1 MIAPIDFDALTLD
14 QARELWLKHL
24 KLALPRHRSRDL
36 LVRALSYHLQ
46 ARANGGLTQT
56 LRRKLDDLAPR
67 FATDRDFAPAPA
79 ERPKPGSVLVREWN
93 SVRHAVTVTD
103 LAQRFATDRDFTPAP
118 AERPKPGS
126 VLIREWNGVRHAVT
140 VTDTGFLYNS
150 KPFAS
155 LTAVARAI
163 TGTHWNGPHFFRLNN
178 GERKK

>member
-1 MIAPIDFDALTLD
+1 MTAPLDFDALKLD

-24 KLALPRHRSRDL
+24 KLPLPRHRSRDL
-36 LVRALSYHLQ
+36 LVRALAYHLQ

-93 SVRHAVTVTD
+93 
-103 LAQRFATDRDFTPAP
+103 
-118 AERPKPGS
+118 
-126 VLIREWNGVRHAVT
+126 GVRHAVT
-140 VTDTGFLYNS
+140 VTDTGFLYDG

>member
-1 MIAPIDFDALTLD
+1 VIAPIDFDVLTLD

-24 KLALPRHRSRDL
+24 KLPLPRHRSRDL

-67 FATDRDFAPAPA
+67 FVTDRDFAPAPA

-93 SVRHAVTVTD
+93 GVRYAVTVTD
-103 LAQRFATDRDFTPAP
+103 A
-118 AERPKPGS
+118 
-126 VLIREWNGVRHAVT
+126 
-140 VTDTGFLYNS
+140 GFLYDG

-163 TGTHWNGPHFFRLNN
+163 TGTHRNGPHFFRLNN

>member
-1 MIAPIDFDALTLD
+1 MTTPIDFESLTLD

-24 KLALPRHRSRDL
+24 KHALPLHRSRDL

-46 ARANGGLTQT
+46 ARAHGGLNQM

-67 FATDRDFAPAPA
+67 FVADRDFTPATTD
-79 ERPKPGSVLVREWN
+79 RPKPGSVLVREWN
-93 SVRHAVTVTD
+93 
-103 LAQRFATDRDFTPAP
+103 
-118 AERPKPGS
+118 
-126 VLIREWNGVRHAVT
+126 NVRHAVT
-140 VTDTGFLYNS
+140 VTDTGFLYDG
-150 KPFAS
+150 KAFAS

>member
-24 KLALPRHRSRDL
+24 KLPLPRHSSRGL

-46 ARANGGLTQT
+46 TRAHGGLTQT

-67 FATDRDFAPAPA
+67 FATDRDFSPAPA

-93 SVRHAVTVTD
+93 
-103 LAQRFATDRDFTPAP
+103 
-118 AERPKPGS
+118 
-126 VLIREWNGVRHAVT
+126 GVRHAVT
-140 VTDTGFLYNS
+140 VTYTGFLYDGR
-150 KPFAS
+150 PFAS